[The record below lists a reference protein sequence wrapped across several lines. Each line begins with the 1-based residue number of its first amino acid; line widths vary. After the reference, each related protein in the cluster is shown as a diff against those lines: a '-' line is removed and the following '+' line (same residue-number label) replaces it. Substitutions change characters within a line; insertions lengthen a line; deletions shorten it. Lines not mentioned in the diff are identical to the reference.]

1 MVHVDDIILS
11 GTLEFMIMMGDTLK
25 SKFRISKDQFKKF
38 SYIGMALRCEAGDIY
53 MNQNQYIEELENVP
67 EGIEEQFSSE
77 KMKEFLKPFKVNI
90 LTRISPSTDLK
101 EKIKE
106 ARRLVKEIKATQ
118 VEIKFSRLG
127 DLSELYLEVYV
138 DAAFG
143 NTDNKVRSTEG
154 AIIMLRGV
162 GSRCSPAY
170 WTSKKT
176 RVCKSAKTA
185 ETVAL
190 ENAVDMAICIGRQL
204 NQIRTGVAGKDP
216 GKIVVCSDSKSL
228 IESLSSTKQVKE
240 GPMRL
245 SIERLKD
252 FRDHG
257 EVTEFKW
264 VPTGD
269 MLADALTKQRVDAA
283 VLVRVLRTGRLRNP

>member
-1 MVHVDDIILS
+1 
-11 GTLEFMIMMGDTLK
+11 
-25 SKFRISKDQFKKF
+25 
-38 SYIGMALRCEAGDIY
+38 
-53 MNQNQYIEELENVP
+53 
-67 EGIEEQFSSE
+67 
-77 KMKEFLKPFKVNI
+77 MKEFLKQIVGKLLYLNLTRPDLAFKVNM

-118 VEIKFSRLG
+118 VKIKFSRLG
-127 DLSELYLEVYV
+127 DLSELYLEVYA

-162 GSRCSPAY
+162 GSRCSPVY
-170 WTSKKT
+170 WTSKT
-176 RVCKSAKTA
+176 IARVCKSAKTA
-185 ETVAL
+185 ETMAL

-228 IESLSSTKQVKE
+228 IESLSSTKQVSK

-245 SIERLKD
+245 NIERLKD

-257 EVTEFKW
+257 EITEFKW

-269 MLADALTKQRVDAA
+269 MLADALTKQRVDPAI
-283 VLVRVLRTGRLRNP
+283 LVRVLRSGRLRNP